1 MADKNKDNV
10 KNIEK
15 TKKELIELND
25 TFNDTLSHISTSITG
40 VSNIHNEEVR
50 KITRDVDK
58 IINAELTSTKSI
70 TSDDMSTFM
79 VKLFNDFDNKNKGA
93 EKSLNDIF
101 ENESGGL
108 FQFFQQRY
116 QNKNLLYE
124 DLEMITS
131 QLFELEEAIMTTRDA
146 IITSDDIS
154 TTVSRTLRFKNSVGN
169 DDVDNYIKTVEELER
184 KNKLLVKIKNMIVP
198 YALQYGTYYVYCC
211 PYSKL
216 FQEQYDKKVKDP
228 MNTKPVSESIDD
240 EFVKGLTEDLNNINA
255 KINLDTGGKG
265 NKNNKKL
272 IDIAKEYTSNIE
284 VYNDVYSI
292 PLIEGVDVTELLDN
306 DAFIKAR
313 DRVVKKYGPK
323 PEQTTVDGTVDTKDK
338 KNNFSD
344 TTGCYI
350 KYIDPKKMIP
360 VKILDTTIGYYY
372 VHETDFQVNKSPF
385 STTINVTNITSGQN
399 YQNTE
404 DVETMFLSKITDK
417 IIKSFDKKFLENNIK
432 FKDLIFNALL
442 YNNLYK
448 KQIKFQF
455 IPADYVV
462 EVKVNEDADGNGRSV
477 LNKALFYAKLYLAL
491 LIFKMVSI
499 VSKSND
505 QRVYYIKN
513 SGMDANI
520 TNKIQEVARSVKG
533 RQINFMDLL
542 NYNSIISKIGAFKE
556 IFIPVGRSGE
566 RGIEFD
572 ILQGQDVP
580 MNTDLMEMLR
590 TNMINGTGVPSVIMN
605 YINEADYAKTLTM
618 ANSKF
623 VGRVISYQLDLNEPI
638 TELYQKVIAFS
649 NTSIP
654 DEMIEQFEF
663 TFNPPKTLN
672 TMNLSDVLNNTD
684 QVVSYMIKIITG
696 ENADQT
702 QDSNRIK
709 DKVYKI
715 LAKKY
720 LPMLDW
726 ADAEEAIKD
735 AKIEITKEDADAKAN
750 AKTSDDNSSY

>member
-1 MADKNKDNV
+1 MPNNKDNT

-15 TKKELIELND
+15 TKKELIDLND
-25 TFNDTLSHISTSITG
+25 TFNDTLSSLATSITG
-40 VSNIHNEEVR
+40 VSNTHAVELHRLNREV
-50 KITRDVDK
+50 DS
-58 IINAELTSTKSI
+58 IINAELNNTKSI

-79 VKLFNDFDNKNKGA
+79 VKLFNDFDNKNKIN
-93 EKSLNDIF
+93 EKSLSDVF
-101 ENESGGL
+101 ENEGGGL

-116 QNKNLLYE
+116 QNKNLLFE
-124 DLEMITS
+124 DLEMITA
-131 QLFELEEAIMTTRDA
+131 QLYEMEEAIMTTRDA

-154 TTVSRTLRFKNSVGN
+154 TIVSRTLSFKNRVG
-169 DDVDNYIKTVEELER
+169 DDNVDNYIKTVEELENR
-184 KNKLLVKIKNMIVP
+184 FKLLTKIKNMIVP
-198 YALQYGTYYVYCC
+198 NTLKYGSYYVYCC

-228 MNTKPVSESIDD
+228 MNIKSVSESIDT
-240 EFVKGLTEDLNNINA
+240 EFINELTKDLTSIDA
-255 KINLDTGGKG
+255 KVGFDGASKTKVPE
-265 NKNNKKL
+265 KL
-272 IDIAKEYTSNIE
+272 LEVTKAYTSNIE
-284 VYNDVYSI
+284 VYNDTCSI
-292 PLIEGVDVTELLDN
+292 PLVEGLDVTELIDN
-306 DAFIKAR
+306 DEFIKAR
-313 DRVVKKYGPK
+313 DKVIKKHGIK
-323 PEQTTVDGTVDTKDK
+323 TKQTTTDGTVDIKDK
-338 KNNFSD
+338 KGNFSD
-344 TTGCYI
+344 VTGCYI
-350 KYIDPKKMIP
+350 KYIDPKKIIP
-360 VKILDTTIGYYY
+360 VKILDTTLGYYY
-372 VHETDFQVNKSPF
+372 IHETDFKVNKSPF

-404 DVETMFLSKITDK
+404 DVETMFLGRITDK

-432 FKDLIFNALL
+432 FKELIFNALL
-442 YNNLYK
+442 YNNLYS

-462 EVKVNEDADGNGRSV
+462 EYTVNEDADGNGQSV

-505 QRVYYIKN
+505 QRVYYVKN
-513 SGMDANI
+513 SGMDTNI

-572 ILQGQDVP
+572 ILQGQDIPV
-580 MNTDLMEMLR
+580 NTDLMEMLR
-590 TNMINGTGVPSVIMN
+590 TNMINATGVPSVIMN
-605 YINEADYAKTLTM
+605 YINEVDFAKTLTM

-623 VGRVISYQLDLNEPI
+623 IGRVISYQLDLNGPT
-638 TELYQKVIAFS
+638 TELYKMIIKYS

-654 DEMIEQFEF
+654 EEIIEQFEF
-663 TFNPPKTLN
+663 IFNPPKTLN
-672 TMNLSDVLNNTD
+672 TMNLSDILNNTD
-684 QVVSYMIKIITG
+684 QLVSYMIKIMTG

-702 QDSNRIK
+702 QDSNKIK

-715 LAKKY
+715 LAKNY

-726 ADAEEAIKD
+726 AAAEEAIKD
-735 AKIEITKEDADAKAN
+735 AKIEIAKENIETKV
-750 AKTSDDNSSY
+750 NSNSNETESGY

>member
-1 MADKNKDNV
+1 MNDKKKDT
-10 KNIEK
+10 KNAERAK
-15 TKKELIELND
+15 RSLVELND
-25 TFNDTLSHISTSITG
+25 AFNSTSTAISTAISG
-40 VSNIHNEEVR
+40 VSNQHRFDVKKMSREVD
-50 KITRDVDK
+50 T
-58 IINAELTSTKSI
+58 IINAELSSTKSI
-70 TSDDMSTFM
+70 TSADMSTFL
-79 VKLFNDFDNKNKGA
+79 VKLFNDFDNKNRSA

-124 DLEMITS
+124 DLEMIVS

-154 TTVSRTLRFKNSVGN
+154 TMVSRTLRFNNSMGD
-169 DDVDNYIKTVEELER
+169 DDVSNYVKVVEELEKR
-184 KNKLLVKIKNMIVP
+184 FKLLVKIKNMIVP
-198 YALQYGTYYVYCC
+198 NTLKYGTYYVYCC

-216 FQEQYDKKVKDP
+216 FQEQYERK
-228 MNTKPVSESIDD
+228 TKNQLHKSVVSESIDQTFLD
-240 EFVKGLTEDLNNINA
+240 DLASGLKSIDAKIDGVGKNSSKLIESVKGCS
-255 KINLDTGGKG
+255 G
-265 NKNNKKL
+265 
-272 IDIAKEYTSNIE
+272 DIEI
-284 VYNDVYSI
+284 YNDTCSI
-292 PLIEGVDVTELLDN
+292 PLIEGVDVTELIDN
-306 DAFIKAR
+306 EEFKKAR
-313 DRVVKKYGPK
+313 DRVVNKYGPHGK
-323 PEQTTVDGTVDTKDK
+323 PSATTTTDGTVDTNGKSNQFQDV
-338 KNNFSD
+338 SD
-344 TTGCYI
+344 CYI

-360 VKILDTTIGYYY
+360 VKLLETTIGYYY

-385 STTINVTNITSGQN
+385 STTINVTSITTGQN

-404 DVETMFLSKITDK
+404 DVETMFLGKITDK
-417 IIKSFDKKFLENNIK
+417 IVKAFDKKFLEDNTK

-462 EVKVNEDADGNGRSV
+462 EFKVNEDADGNGQSV
-477 LNKALFYAKLYLAL
+477 LNRALFYAKLYLAL
-491 LIFKMVSI
+491 LIFKMVSV

-505 QRVYYIKN
+505 QRVYYVKN
-513 SGMDANI
+513 SGMDSNI

-572 ILQGQDVP
+572 ILQGQDIP
-580 MNTDLMEMLR
+580 MNTDMMEMLR
-590 TNMINGTGVPSVIMN
+590 NNMINGTGVPSVIMN
-605 YINEADYAKTLTM
+605 YINEADFAKTLTM

-623 VGRVISYQLDLNEPI
+623 VGRVVSFQLDLNDPV
-638 TELYQKVIAFS
+638 TELYKKIIRYS
-649 NTSIP
+649 NSSIP
-654 DEMIEQFEF
+654 EETIEQFEF
-663 TFNPPKTLN
+663 IFNPPKTLN
-672 TMNLSDVLNNTD
+672 TANISDVLSNTD

-709 DKVYKI
+709 DKVYKD

-726 ADAEEAIKD
+726 AAAENAIRD
-735 AKIEITKEDADAKAN
+735 AKIAMVKEDMEAKAHSN
-750 AKTSDDNSSY
+750 GSDESGTY